1 MRDLLPKEIL
11 RRPKVGFRV
20 PLRDWFR
27 VEMKDM
33 VYDILL
39 SQRIRERGYFNTK
52 TIAALVNSHMDG
64 SQDNARLLFP
74 LLCFEMW
81 CRIFIDRNK
90 DTFQK

>member
-1 MRDLLPKEIL
+1 MLT
-11 RRPKVGFRV
+11 

-27 VEMKDM
+27 CEMKDM
-33 VYDILL
+33 VYDILV
-39 SQRIRERGYFNTK
+39 SQRMRERGYFNYEY
-52 TIAALVNSHMDG
+52 IAALVNSHMDE

-81 CRIFIDRNK
+81 YRIFIDRNK